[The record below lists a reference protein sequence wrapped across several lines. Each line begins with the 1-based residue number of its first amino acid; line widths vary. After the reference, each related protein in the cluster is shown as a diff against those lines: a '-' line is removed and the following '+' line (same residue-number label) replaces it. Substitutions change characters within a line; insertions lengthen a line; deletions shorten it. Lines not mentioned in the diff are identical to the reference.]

1 MEDWK
6 LIINRAP
13 VRAQKSGVAYYVESL
28 IQALRQ
34 SPVRKRVIY
43 HDFGFDIAPALK
55 TAAISLLGVDL
66 YSHFKTGQYRRS
78 LRRILSQGGNGRV
91 IYHETNNVP
100 AAEITV
106 PYLTTLQDLSVFEFP
121 QYHPD
126 YRVRFFEENFHRTL
140 QSRWI
145 VVPSEATRRDLVR
158 SFSVPAEMIRV
169 VPHGRN
175 PFYQPID
182 PDCARTMARRYTQRP
197 FILYAGI
204 IEPRKNLSNLILAF
218 ERVNKK
224 RDLDLVMAG
233 GYGWLCKDVLRLP
246 ARLGLKNVRFTG
258 YVPEADLRALYN
270 AAEIF
275 VYPSL
280 LEGFG
285 LPPIEAMSCG
295 LPSILSRTSSLPEV
309 GADAALYVDPASVE
323 EMAQAMLNLLDDIPL
338 RETLRARGLE
348 RCRMF
353 DWNRTASQMID
364 IYQELAA
371 EC

>member
-1 MEDWK
+1 
-6 LIINRAP
+6 
-13 VRAQKSGVAYYVESL
+13 
-28 IQALRQ
+28 
-34 SPVRKRVIY
+34 
-43 HDFGFDIAPALK
+43 
-55 TAAISLLGVDL
+55 
-66 YSHFKTGQYRRS
+66 
-78 LRRILSQGGNGRV
+78 
-91 IYHETNNVP
+91 
-100 AAEITV
+100 
-106 PYLTTLQDLSVFEFP
+106 
-121 QYHPD
+121 
-126 YRVRFFEENFHRTL
+126 
-140 QSRWI
+140 
-145 VVPSEATRRDLVR
+145 
-158 SFSVPAEMIRV
+158 
-169 VPHGRN
+169 
-175 PFYQPID
+175 
-182 PDCARTMARRYTQRP
+182 
-197 FILYAGI
+197 
-204 IEPRKNLSNLILAF
+204 
-218 ERVNKK
+218 
-224 RDLDLVMAG
+224 MAG